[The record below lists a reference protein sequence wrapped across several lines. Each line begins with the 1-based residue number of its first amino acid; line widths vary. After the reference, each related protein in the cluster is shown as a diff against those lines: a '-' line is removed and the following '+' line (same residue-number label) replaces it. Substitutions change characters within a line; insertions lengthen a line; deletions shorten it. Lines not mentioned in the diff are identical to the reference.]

1 MKKRHSFP
9 LVHIKV
15 MVQSS
20 IYTRIHSFHSLFI
33 FDSQHV
39 IMHCLFT
46 ERKRRRKNSPS
57 SRATGI
63 PRTLPNSRLW
73 NSPAPISHA
82 NSPRTQRLDDYYSEY
97 FGISPGTRGLCTPM
111 ARTTSKNGFVHLPF
125 FKSQK
130 KNTPSFFDDDDAA
143 LDGGGAH
150 TAAIGSSGHQTP
162 WPHHRGLG
170 DGLADT
176 RQRRH

>member
-1 MKKRHSFP
+1 MEKRHHFP
-9 LVHIKV
+9 LVHIKG

-39 IMHCLFT
+39 IMHYLFT

-57 SRATGI
+57 SRATGR

-82 NSPRTQRLDDYYSEY
+82 NSPRTQRLDDYYSEH
-97 FGISPGTRGLCTPM
+97 FGISPETRGLCTPM
-111 ARTTSKNGFVHLPF
+111 ARTTSKNASFRLTFLPCRLPRRLPRRRRWPAL
-125 FKSQK
+125 
-130 KNTPSFFDDDDAA
+130 PSAA
-143 LDGGGAH
+143 AR
-150 TAAIGSSGHQTP
+150 P
-162 WPHHRGLG
+162 
-170 DGLADT
+170 
-176 RQRRH
+176 